1 MNSNQS
7 SLGSRPAN
15 AATGTAVGGA
25 TTGGAT
31 FSANLNAA
39 VTMSNVGQEER
50 EEMFQG
56 QLQREAQGGAGSAA
70 SDEDG
75 SKNESSGARNEA
87 SNTERSG
94 SSADGNSN
102 DSSQEHVQGHQ
113 EEHNSQ
119 GYGGHD
125 SGEQQYDAQQQHQQE
140 QTGSGWAQQPPQ
152 SRQQQQ
158 EDWQQHQSQSQSQGY
173 EGYYYNQHQQQ
184 QQQQDQYYAQQQQ
197 QREDGAQQSSSPAN
211 TDNNPASGRMVPYQ
225 RQYAQQQHQ
234 QHYMQQQAHG
244 RMRQP
249 PPGMQHQRPPPPGY
263 HPQQN
268 QGPNMF
274 NGFMRRLERGM
285 DAVASLED
293 MVDKR
298 ARALGRTVK
307 YATAGKM
314 SVKEAVAASVA
325 GSREGL
331 RKIQR
336 AERRRAQAPNMFDL
350 FKDDIEAAEAQVEQ
364 AEKQAAAA
372 DGDIGGSM
380 RGGDAVGGAAPW
392 DGPQIGG
399 PNDMA
404 TAMLS
409 SGEATTGPSPMSVQS
424 GGHGDTGSASL
435 EQSSNP
441 IEQLLGPPSSPSGP
455 ISADSSVPGGYDRI
469 SSRPNRVVKDDD
481 DDDDDWSDD
490 SSKGGP
496 LSKVF
501 SFVPN
506 PASFIPS
513 FRRKDS
519 LLDLDYWSDGDDDW
533 DTAATKRTSTPPVS
547 VRQNTRGM
555 TQAQAAD
562 GDVPLPVA
570 QLLGRGDS
578 RTGVSGFNLLSKQE
592 GYQCHRLGRTRSL
605 FDAAALVFFVVAIN
619 ELSPFITAAIKDA
632 STIIFQGRDGDIP
645 IVGDI
650 QGGKKLLS
658 AFYTAFSS
666 SCKDSW
672 APLALASAILSIWSN
687 DVFVRPAVRRAASA
701 VSNNVR
707 DQASSSQMFLRLV
720 AGLPPRKA
728 MPDVLAQSARR
739 QVWSDVEASRLRSFI
754 AMSTIALIAL
764 TVSVAKPIVG
774 TIVGAGVDIASLEGW
789 KWPFEWAVLGP
800 GMKSH
805 LSSMAKTIGALLGEE
820 WARVVEN
827 PLAVVVQAS
836 LFVVLFAMSTLPTIV
851 RHIEQKKSASDI
863 LDIDAAVK
871 ISGDDDEEYDSE
883 RSTAAVLDMG
893 VSSAARL
900 SLLSQQGAVEGALQ
914 RWKLMQPAKSSPSRR
929 SFESRISGISQSR
942 GGAGPLF
949 RRVAYE
955 AFSLALLCL
964 PIALFVVIAPST
976 SVDTSERWNSGSR
989 LVSLLLVV
997 YAIARR
1003 SLSSM
1008 ADEFRLTAAV
1018 DSFLK
1023 LLSATAAELTK
1034 SNQTPQADL
1043 QLAAQASPDKGITVS
1058 DFWAAHAQRR
1068 QWACQGAQLSC
1079 KNGEVCLVL
1088 GDDGSGKSRLLTA
1101 LAETLVSPPAKS
1113 RSTIFVRGQI
1123 NVGGVDITRW
1133 DKKKLK
1139 RNLGLV
1145 LNDVR
1150 TLSDTAE
1157 LFSGLTLQE
1166 ILDPTNGSGGGP
1178 GSPSHNAM
1186 KIALQVTGLSSLVAR
1201 LPSKLSTVVTANE
1214 DELSPSPT
1222 RPSAQILSPSEWNK
1236 VLLARV
1242 IAQAVFGN
1250 DNPMTSP
1257 DAVQR
1262 SLIGS
1267 LLLLDD
1273 VTTHA
1278 NEVEEATLIKAL
1290 RATGAATLLTSNHW
1304 ASGRHAN
1311 KIVVMKDGA
1320 VVESGTHSELM
1331 QRGPANSLYALR
1343 WKQMTTG
1350 V

>member
-1 MNSNQS
+1 MLVHRRAAALFVAFAAVGHISSGGSGSCVVGVLASTAPGGAAGNGQYRPPPPPPPPSSDGSGATAAAASANRKKGEHDDDVGAGGNAVKMPPPPPPPPRSRQQQQLDDNEMTTSTRTSAQQQYQRMPPPPPPLRQQQQGRMNSNQS

-15 AATGTAVGGA
+15 AGTGTAAGGA
-25 TTGGAT
+25 TTGGATAGGATAGGAT

-56 QLQREAQGGAGSAA
+56 QLQREAQGGASSAA
-70 SDEDG
+70 SDDDG
-75 SKNESSGARNEA
+75 PKNESSGAQSEA
-87 SNTERSG
+87 SNTERFG

-113 EEHNSQ
+113 EQHNSQ

-140 QTGSGWAQQPPQ
+140 QTGSGWAQQPSQ

-158 EDWQQHQSQSQSQGY
+158 EDWQQHQSRSQEY

-197 QREDGAQQSSSPAN
+197 QQREDGAQQSSSPAT
-211 TDNNPASGRMVPYQ
+211 TDNDPASGRMVPYQ

-244 RMRQP
+244 RLRQP

-274 NGFMRRLERGM
+274 NGFMRRLEKGM

-336 AERRRAQAPNMFDL
+336 AERRARAAPNMFDL

-372 DGDIGGSM
+372 DGNIGGTM

-404 TAMLS
+404 KTILS
-409 SGEATTGPSPMSVQS
+409 NGDAPTSPSPLSVQS
-424 GGHGDTGSASL
+424 GGHGDAGSASL

-455 ISADSSVPGGYDRI
+455 ISAASSVPNGHDRI
-469 SSRPNRVVKDDD
+469 PSRPSRVVKDDDDD

-506 PASFIPS
+506 PVSFIPS

-519 LLDLDYWSDGDDDW
+519 LLDLDDWSDEDDDW
-533 DTAATKRTSTPPVS
+533 DTAASKRMSTPPAS
-547 VRQNTRGM
+547 VRRNTRGM

-562 GDVPLPVA
+562 SDVPLSVA

-578 RTGVSGFNLLSKQE
+578 RTGESGFNLLSKKE

-605 FDAAALVFFVVAIN
+605 FDVAALVFFVVAIN
-619 ELSPFITAAIKDA
+619 ELSPFISAAIKDA
-632 STIIFQGRDGDIP
+632 STTVFQGRDGDIP

-658 AFYTAFSS
+658 ALYTAFSS

-672 APLALASAILSIWSN
+672 APLALASGILSIWSN

-701 VSNNVR
+701 VSNSVR

-764 TVSVAKPIVG
+764 TVSIAKPIAG

-800 GMKSH
+800 GMTSH
-805 LSSMAKTIGALLGEE
+805 LSSMAVTIGALLGEE
-820 WARVVEN
+820 WAKVVEN

-836 LFVVLFAMSTLPTIV
+836 LFVV
-851 RHIEQKKSASDI
+851 
-863 LDIDAAVK
+863 
-871 ISGDDDEEYDSE
+871 
-883 RSTAAVLDMG
+883 
-893 VSSAARL
+893 
-900 SLLSQQGAVEGALQ
+900 
-914 RWKLMQPAKSSPSRR
+914 
-929 SFESRISGISQSR
+929 
-942 GGAGPLF
+942 
-949 RRVAYE
+949 
-955 AFSLALLCL
+955 
-964 PIALFVVIAPST
+964 
-976 SVDTSERWNSGSR
+976 
-989 LVSLLLVV
+989 
-997 YAIARR
+997 
-1003 SLSSM
+1003 
-1008 ADEFRLTAAV
+1008 
-1018 DSFLK
+1018 
-1023 LLSATAAELTK
+1023 
-1034 SNQTPQADL
+1034 
-1043 QLAAQASPDKGITVS
+1043 
-1058 DFWAAHAQRR
+1058 
-1068 QWACQGAQLSC
+1068 
-1079 KNGEVCLVL
+1079 
-1088 GDDGSGKSRLLTA
+1088 
-1101 LAETLVSPPAKS
+1101 
-1113 RSTIFVRGQI
+1113 
-1123 NVGGVDITRW
+1123 
-1133 DKKKLK
+1133 
-1139 RNLGLV
+1139 
-1145 LNDVR
+1145 
-1150 TLSDTAE
+1150 
-1157 LFSGLTLQE
+1157 
-1166 ILDPTNGSGGGP
+1166 
-1178 GSPSHNAM
+1178 
-1186 KIALQVTGLSSLVAR
+1186 
-1201 LPSKLSTVVTANE
+1201 
-1214 DELSPSPT
+1214 
-1222 RPSAQILSPSEWNK
+1222 
-1236 VLLARV
+1236 
-1242 IAQAVFGN
+1242 
-1250 DNPMTSP
+1250 
-1257 DAVQR
+1257 
-1262 SLIGS
+1262 
-1267 LLLLDD
+1267 
-1273 VTTHA
+1273 
-1278 NEVEEATLIKAL
+1278 
-1290 RATGAATLLTSNHW
+1290 
-1304 ASGRHAN
+1304 
-1311 KIVVMKDGA
+1311 
-1320 VVESGTHSELM
+1320 
-1331 QRGPANSLYALR
+1331 
-1343 WKQMTTG
+1343 
-1350 V
+1350 